1 MLGIRTVQA
10 QRPEQ
15 IVTQMRHLPEQGGGC
30 HSKVSDIIWKI
41 RFHRIS
47 LDYNIGDIDP
57 RAVPIRTYV

>member
-1 MLGIRTVQA
+1 VLGIRTVQA

-15 IVTQMRHLPEQGGGC
+15 IVTQMRYLPEQGGGC
-30 HSKVSDIIWKI
+30 HSKVSDIWKI

-47 LDYNIGDIDP
+47 LDYNFGDTDR